1 MNHLIP
7 YVPIAPRTKAENEK
21 ATAHCKKL
29 FTLVDEL
36 AQNTHL
42 EFNHSATLGQ
52 LAINPEHFGDCA
64 IEYGANRPNFSLI
77 QSHLE
82 QLRYPVFQGEHT
94 IKSALWDCET
104 TVWLFQL
111 NQTRGDSPMKTLDAD
126 TVLALDQATSIIKT
140 WRKSLEVSGNHEL
153 TYSNTELL
161 YTLLAIEEKLDV
173 VVAEVEAQLKQ
184 SD

>member
-7 YVPIAPRTKAENEK
+7 SVPIAPRTKADNEK

-36 AQNTHL
+36 AQNTNL

-111 NQTRGDSPMKTLDAD
+111 NPMKTILNCQK
-126 TVLALDQATSIIKT
+126 VPISRHK
-140 WRKSLEVSGNHEL
+140 HPL
-153 TYSNTELL
+153 TYIS
-161 YTLLAIEEKLDV
+161 IVIKPIIR
-173 VVAEVEAQLKQ
+173 QGG
-184 SD
+184 

>member
-1 MNHLIP
+1 
-7 YVPIAPRTKAENEK
+7 
-21 ATAHCKKL
+21 
-29 FTLVDEL
+29 
-36 AQNTHL
+36 
-42 EFNHSATLGQ
+42 
-52 LAINPEHFGDCA
+52 
-64 IEYGANRPNFSLI
+64 
-77 QSHLE
+77 
-82 QLRYPVFQGEHT
+82 
-94 IKSALWDCET
+94 
-104 TVWLFQL
+104 
-111 NQTRGDSPMKTLDAD
+111 MKTLDAD